1 MERVRAPEGSRRL
14 RAAFGIAVAIV
25 VWAAVAFLAGAV
37 LVTLGATFV
46 PWPQVRAWAESA
58 AVYAREEPPSVEE
71 CQRAAQIWR
80 KYGQSILSARRAQ
93 ACDDAY
99 GALIK

>member
-1 MERVRAPEGSRRL
+1 M

-58 AVYAREEPPSVEE
+58 AAYVREEPPSVEE
-71 CQRAAQIWR
+71 CQRAAEIWH
-80 KYGQSILSARRAQ
+80 KYGQSILSGRRAQ